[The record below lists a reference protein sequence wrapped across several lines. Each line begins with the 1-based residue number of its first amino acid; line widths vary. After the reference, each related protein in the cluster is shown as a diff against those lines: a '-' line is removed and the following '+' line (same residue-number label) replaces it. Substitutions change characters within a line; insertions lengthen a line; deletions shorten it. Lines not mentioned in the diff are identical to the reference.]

1 MDNLREKFKNFLDEN
16 IKKKDD
22 IAVATT
28 RLILA
33 AVKDR
38 DIEHRSKEKENQINN
53 NQILDILQNMIK
65 QRKESVK
72 IYFQAGRRE
81 LMERENREI
90 KIIESFLPDQLSVDE
105 IKKIVEDLCSEQ
117 EANSIKDLGKI
128 IKILKVRYPG
138 RLDFKVV
145 AEITKSILSR

>member
-33 AVKDR
+33 AIKDR
-38 DIEHRSKEKENQINN
+38 DIEHRSKEKDNQINN
-53 NQILDILQNMIK
+53 NQILDILQNMVK

-72 IYFQAGRRE
+72 IYSQAGRKE

-90 KIIESFLPDQLSVDE
+90 TIIESFLPDQISADE
-105 IKKIVEDLCSEQ
+105 VKKIVEDLCSEQ
-117 EANSIKDLGKI
+117 EAHSIKDLGKI
-128 IKILKVRYPG
+128 IKILKERYPG
-138 RLDFKVV
+138 RLDFKIV
-145 AEITKSILSR
+145 AEITKSILTK